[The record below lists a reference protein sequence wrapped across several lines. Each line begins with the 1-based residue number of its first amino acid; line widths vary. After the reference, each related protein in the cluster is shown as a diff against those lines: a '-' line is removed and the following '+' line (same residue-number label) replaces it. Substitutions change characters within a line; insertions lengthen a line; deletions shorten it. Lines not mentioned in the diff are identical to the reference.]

1 MGAKISSLFSDLR
14 GASASPDPSNAL
26 ALALALLTY
35 VAAVMIGVLAESRDT
50 VAGWNTATKAA
61 YWATA
66 VLTVAL
72 LGAGLMA
79 AAVAERFK
87 NPDASAFCAKL
98 GTILAS
104 ALLVVAISCKFKPW
118 GCVAGVPAAAAVA
131 CVMAAV
137 WVWAE
142 AREAIRGCWS
152 WIWKTR

>member
-14 GASASPDPSNAL
+14 ASASPDPSN

-35 VAAVMIGVLAESRDT
+35 VAAVMIGVLAESKDT
-50 VAGWNTATKAA
+50 MAGWNTAKKAA

-66 VLTVAL
+66 VLTMAL

-79 AAVAERFK
+79 STTGERFR
-87 NPDASAFCAKL
+87 NPDVSAFCAKL

-104 ALLVVAISCKFKPW
+104 GLLVVAISCKLKPW
-118 GCVAGVPAAAAVA
+118 GSVAGVPAAAAVA

-137 WVWAE
+137 WMWAE
-142 AREAIRGCWS
+142 REAIRGCWS
-152 WIWKTR
+152 RIWKTR